1 MIRQVLLASALAVLV
16 VAAVVVSVAVPLSG
30 VLQTLEPRL
39 VDHCTAVRIH
49 AGTEDVAIDPDSNLV
64 FVSATDR
71 RRSVRNDAEDGI
83 YAFDLRSRS
92 LPSRVSPNDLA
103 DFHPHGI
110 SLWHGDGE
118 TRLFAISHAVHGGHS
133 VEIFAVG
140 AGGMLNHLESV
151 SSPAMY
157 LPNDVVAVGPRQFY
171 ATNSRK
177 YRDGVMSVLE
187 RSLALPLASAV
198 FFDGREVRT
207 IKEGLV
213 HPNGINRSLD
223 GSTIYIAEV
232 LKRRVSVF
240 ERDIPSGAL
249 TRRASIDLNTA
260 PDNIDVDLDG
270 NLWIAGHT
278 KVFQFLGH
286 ARDAE
291 VVAPSHVVRVDPR
304 TGSVADVFIA
314 IDGEI
319 NAASVGAKHGNSLVV
334 GSVLDGHVMVCPLP
348 E

>member
-1 MIRQVLLASALAVLV
+1 MIRKVLLASALVACLLV
-16 VAAVVVSVAVPLSG
+16 AVVVSVAVPLSG

-39 VDHCTAVRIH
+39 VGQCTAIPVH

-71 RRSVRNDAEDGI
+71 RRSIRDDVEDGI
-83 YAFDLRSRS
+83 YAFDLRS
-92 LPSRVSPNDLA
+92 PSPPARVSPNDLP

-110 SLWHGDGE
+110 SLWHHDRE
-118 TRLFAISHAVHGGHS
+118 TRLFAISHGAHGGHS

-140 AGGMLNHLESV
+140 AGGMLTHLESA

-177 YRDGVMSVLE
+177 YRNGVMSVLE

-207 IKEGLV
+207 VEDGLV

-240 ERDIPSGAL
+240 ERDILSGAL
-249 TRRASIDLNTA
+249 TRRASIDLDTA

-278 KVFQFLGH
+278 KIFQFLGH
-286 ARDAE
+286 ARDAA
-291 VVAPSHVVRVDPR
+291 VVAPSHVVRVEPG

-319 NAASVGAKHGNSLVV
+319 NAASVGARHGNRLVV
-334 GSVLDGHVMVCPLP
+334 GAVLDGHVMVCPLP